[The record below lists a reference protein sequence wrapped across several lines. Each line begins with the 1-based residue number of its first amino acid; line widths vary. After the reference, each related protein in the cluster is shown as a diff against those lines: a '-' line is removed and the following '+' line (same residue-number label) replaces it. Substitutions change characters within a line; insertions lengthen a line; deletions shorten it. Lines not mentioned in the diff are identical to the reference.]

1 MVRVLVQLELA
12 AGMPRPLNGRGR
24 ASLFG
29 IWLRERVVSIALDW
43 PAIGFHHIDL
53 LPDGVRLVLVPPA
66 AMLSEAVGLAIA
78 RAVRTEV
85 ESAALAC
92 CGLRDG
98 VVWQSSTVV
107 VVGRETIANGDG
119 ALDRPFLVLSEA
131 TATRLRSRRT
141 SCRR

>member
-98 VVWQSSTVV
+98 VVWSSHIVV
-107 VVGRETIANGDG
+107 IVEENPTKENRST
-119 ALDRPFLVLSEA
+119 LVLGGA